1 VNRWRQGLSYRS
13 QLNVLGVLMVFLVL
27 GGMFVIWT
35 AARNTETAIVGDN
48 RRRLAESVEA
58 LKRGIER
65 RVEFLDAEDRA
76 SPLATPESEASRKL
90 LTLVTEM
97 TLQSAP
103 GVEGGFYTASGTL
116 IGYAFPTHEGG
127 LKTDIPEAERP
138 VILDVAARCLRSGE
152 PVDDQ
157 IVGVRD
163 VILFRAVPI
172 LHGGK
177 REGVAW
183 AMKRL
188 SGLRSPEGRLSSFAT
203 LSLGLG
209 ALFCVGFAFYL
220 ARSIQAGVEHVKT
233 GLRQVGG
240 DLRQRLGA
248 TGHSEEIQEIAEAVN
263 RLAGQ
268 LATQLAEQKRA
279 EELAR
284 HADRLASLGQLVAG
298 VAHEVRNPLAT
309 IKLRAQML
317 MEILNDDRGR
327 DSCAQIL
334 SEIER
339 LDGLVNKLL
348 IFGRTFAV
356 NPSPADLNPV
366 LLDRVRQFQDRATSR
381 GIRLEA
387 RLHPA
392 AVPAAVDAPRIAQVI
407 DNLIQNAIEAAP
419 AEAGIVEI
427 RSGVEDSTTWFE
439 VRDNGAG
446 ISPELLPRVFDPFV
460 TTKDHG
466 SGLGLSISNEI
477 VQMHKGRISVTS
489 EHGKGSCFRVTL
501 PLASWEQDA

>member
-1 VNRWRQGLSYRS
+1 VKRQLQGLSYRS

-27 GGMFVIWT
+27 GGLFVIWT
-35 AARNTETAIVGDN
+35 AARNTETAIVADN
-48 RRRLAESVEA
+48 RRSLAESVEA

-97 TLQSAP
+97 TLQSAT
-103 GVEGGFYTASGTL
+103 GVEGGFYTAFGTL
-116 IGYAFPTHEGG
+116 VGYAFPTHEGG

-188 SGLRSPEGRLSSFAT
+188 SGLRSAEGRLSSFAT

-220 ARSIQAGVEHVKT
+220 ARTIQAGVEHVKT

-240 DLRQRLGA
+240 DLRHRLVA

-263 RLAGQ
+263 RLASQ
-268 LATQLAEQKRA
+268 LEAQLAEHKRA

-317 MEILNDDRGR
+317 MEASDDGRAR

-356 NPSPADLNPV
+356 NPSPADLNQV
-366 LLDRVRQFQDRATSR
+366 LLDRVQHFEDRAASQ

-387 RLHPA
+387 HLDPA
-392 AVPAAVDAPRIAQVI
+392 ALPAAVDAPKIVQVI
-407 DNLIQNAIEAAP
+407 DNLVQNALEAVTP
-419 AEAGIVEI
+419 LAGVVEI
-427 RSGVEDSTTWFE
+427 RSGMEGNTAWFQ
-439 VRDNGAG
+439 VHDNGGG
-446 ISPELLPRVFDPFV
+446 ISPELLRRVFDPFV

-477 VQMHKGRISVTS
+477 VQMHNGRISVTS

-501 PLASWEQDA
+501 PLVSSEQEV